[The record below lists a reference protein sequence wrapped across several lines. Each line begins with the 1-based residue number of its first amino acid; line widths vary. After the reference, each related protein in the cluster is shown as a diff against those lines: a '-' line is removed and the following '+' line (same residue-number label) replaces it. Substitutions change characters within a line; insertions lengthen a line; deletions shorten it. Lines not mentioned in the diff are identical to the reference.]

1 MQIVIDIPD
10 VIYEHATRGFLETLD
25 FRDIRIAIMK
35 GTPLP
40 KGHGRLVDADAITK
54 HLDIFKQSFVIHYD
68 QLTGKAWV
76 VCTAPSVI
84 EADKEDEECR

>member
-35 GTPLP
+35 GIPLP
-40 KGHGRLVDADAITK
+40 KGHGRLIDADAATK
-54 HLDIFKQSFVIHYD
+54 DINAFQAAFAMYTD
-68 QLTGKAWV
+68 NMGKYNI
-76 VCTAPSVI
+76 VCAAPTVI
-84 EADKEDEECR
+84 EADKDGE

>member
-40 KGHGRLVDADAITK
+40 KGHWIEHENCYECSNCGIIRAK
-54 HLDIFKQSFVIHYD
+54 GK
-68 QLTGKAWV
+68 TGLYNYCPNCGAEMEV
-76 VCTAPSVI
+76 GHDS
-84 EADKEDEECR
+84 